1 MSDPIHDVLV
11 LGGGS
16 AGWLVAALLAAE
28 HPELRVTLIESSE
41 VPIIGV
47 GEGTWPSMRDTLRR
61 IGLSETD
68 FVRRCQV
75 SFKQGSRFDGW
86 ATGTAGE
93 HYYHPFMLPVGHG
106 DVDAVPAWLA
116 AEPATAFA
124 NAVSPS
130 PQLCDSGRAPKQAQT
145 PEFGAVA
152 NYAYHFDAGLFGQAL
167 REHAVSQLNVRHVVD
182 HVDAVLTKDDG
193 DIAALQ
199 TRAHGAL
206 AADLFI
212 DCSGLAARLIGQHF
226 GVPLKSERD
235 VLFNDAALALQVP
248 YATPDAPL
256 ASVTIA
262 TAWSKG
268 WIWDIGLPSRRGVGA
283 VYSRAH
289 ASDDEAHAALQAY
302 LDRSGAPPERGT
314 PRPIRFDPGYRERFW
329 VRNCVAIGLSSG
341 FIEPLE
347 ASALALVELSAQRL
361 CDELPMSR
369 AGMDAVARRFNDDF
383 AYRWSRVIDFLKLH
397 YALSQRDDSDYWRA
411 HRDPATWPERL
422 RELLPLW
429 RLRPPARHDFGR
441 IDEVFPAA
449 SYQYILY
456 GMGFRP
462 DSPIAS
468 AAKLQAGRACFD
480 EAARQVRRLVP
491 ALPSHRALIQHIL
504 QHGLPS

>member
-1 MSDPIHDVLV
+1 MNDRLQHILV

-28 HPELRVTLIESSE
+28 HPGLHITLIESSE
-41 VPIIGV
+41 QPPIGV

-61 IGLSETD
+61 IGLSETE
-68 FVRRCQV
+68 FVRRCQM

-86 ATGTAGE
+86 ATGAAGE

-106 DVDAVPAWLA
+106 DVDPVPAWLA
-116 AEPATAFA
+116 AEPAIAFA
-124 NAVSPS
+124 DAVSPS
-130 PQLCDSGRAPKQAQT
+130 PQLCDAGRAPKQPQT

-167 REHAVSQLNVRHVVD
+167 REHAVQKLGVRHIAD
-182 HVDAVLTKDDG
+182 HVEAVLTQDNG
-193 DIAALQ
+193 DIVSLQ
-199 TRAHGAL
+199 TRDHGAVS
-206 AADLFI
+206 ADLFI
-212 DCSGLAARLIGQHF
+212 DCSGIASRLIGQHF
-226 GVPLKSERD
+226 GVPLKSERA

-248 YATPDAPL
+248 YAQPEAPL
-256 ASVTIA
+256 APVTIA
-262 TAWSKG
+262 TAWAKG

-302 LDRSGAPPERGT
+302 LDRTGAPAERGT
-314 PRPIRFDPGYRERFW
+314 PRPICFDPGYRERFW
-329 VRNCVAIGLSSG
+329 VRNCLAIGLSSG

-361 CDELPMSR
+361 CDELPMTR

-383 AYRWSRVIDFLKLH
+383 GYRWGRVIDFLKLH

-411 HRDPATWPERL
+411 HRDPASWPQSL
-422 RELLPLW
+422 RDQLPLW

-462 DSPIAS
+462 D
-468 AAKLQAGRACFD
+468 AAPAAAATLQAGRACFD

-504 QHGLPS
+504 QHGLPT